1 MKEIIKN
8 LNSIK
13 GLKVLSSLG
22 EEHKEFIKKF
32 EDKRNHGVMEALNRD
47 FTLLLAHDET
57 FREPESEIVT
67 LKDNE
72 ILFPPVPFSEIKA
85 KNVISSSPSKKVHD
99 LLKQKLNLHI
109 DENHATLLVGF
120 DI

>member
-1 MKEIIKN
+1 MKEIIKS
-8 LNSIK
+8 LNNIK

-32 EDKRNHGVMEALNRD
+32 EDKNNHGVLESLNRE
-47 FTLLLAHDET
+47 FTLLLSHDGT
-57 FREPESEIVT
+57 FRDPESEIVM

-72 ILFPPVPFSEIKA
+72 ALFPPVPFSEIKA
-85 KNVISSSPSKKVHD
+85 KNVVSSSPSKKIHD
-99 LLKQKLNLHI
+99 LLKQKLNLEI